1 MCCYLDREWKC
12 QQSAESKSVFFRPQR
27 LGTNKKTRLCCISH
41 SGDMKDD
48 PPASFASKGSVLSQV
63 KQPLSIINICA
74 NVLYCPET
82 TILLQSKSG
91 PGSVHF
97 FKSIACCKSAGYV
110 VSVGVE
116 NSLSAPI
123 FNPRIYALTNYCLFV
138 VDFWVD
144 GLLWKCTLIFL
155 PVGWEV
161 AVPDIQHCVGKNF
174 VNDS

>member
-1 MCCYLDREWKC
+1 
-12 QQSAESKSVFFRPQR
+12 
-27 LGTNKKTRLCCISH
+27 
-41 SGDMKDD
+41 MKDD

-74 NVLYCPET
+74 NVLYCSET
-82 TILLQSKSG
+82 TIPLQSKSG

-97 FKSIACCKSAGYV
+97 VKSIACCKSAGYV

-138 VDFWVD
+138 VDF
-144 GLLWKCTLIFL
+144 
-155 PVGWEV
+155 
-161 AVPDIQHCVGKNF
+161 
-174 VNDS
+174 